1 MSTVLNR
8 MNAST
13 TPEPLGAL
21 TREEWQT
28 RYASR
33 VMERAGW
40 SRPGANAV
48 AKAAATLQAGQEG
61 GFDWDAPEDAAD
73 EVMSSSESNRG

>member
-1 MSTVLNR
+1 VSTVLNGTR
-8 MNAST
+8 ASAAR
-13 TPEPLGAL
+13 PPLESL

-40 SRPGANAV
+40 SPPGAYAV
-48 AKAAATLQAGQEG
+48 AKAAATLQAERGVE
-61 GFDWDAPEDAAD
+61 WDEPEVAAD
-73 EVMSSSESNRG
+73 EVMSYSEGVHG

>member
-1 MSTVLNR
+1 MSTVLNGTR
-8 MNAST
+8 ASAAH
-13 TPEPLGAL
+13 PPLGSL

-40 SRPGANAV
+40 SPLGANAV
-48 AKAAATLQAGQEG
+48 AKAAATLQAERGA
-61 GFDWDAPEDAAD
+61 DWDAPEVAAD
-73 EVMSSSESNRG
+73 EVMSYSEGGHG